1 MTDTF
6 TVCCLRTRA
15 ADANDRGD
23 TIYIDG
29 AGAARFVFESG
40 HWTAHTSSWVC
51 GGHSDPDGTA
61 LQWIA
66 NQAVMQPLV
75 FWSLPEF
82 VGQAIALV
90 DQVDIS
96 GNNDPTDDLKAIRT
110 AVGRSAIPSVQ
121 AYYPRTEFVTGLS
134 PNDER
139 NRELLTTMLGTG
151 DTSLISLHRSVIAEA
166 EFIGRLAI
174 NALGRGAEL
183 D

>member
-23 TIYIDG
+23 TLYIHA
-29 AGAARFVFESG
+29 AGAARFVFENG

-66 NQAVMQPLV
+66 NHAVMQPLV

-82 VGQAIALV
+82 VQEAIALV

-96 GNNDPTDDLKAIRT
+96 ANRDPTDDLKAIRM

-121 AYYPRTEFVTGLS
+121 AHYPRAELATAASLD
-134 PNDER
+134 DER
-139 NRELLTTMLGTG
+139 NRMLFIEMLGTG

-174 NALGRGAEL
+174 KALGRGAEL

>member
-6 TVCCLRTRA
+6 TVCCLRTRI

-23 TIYIDG
+23 TIYIHA
-29 AGAARFVFESG
+29 AGAARFVFEDR
-40 HWTAHTSSWVC
+40 HWAAHTSSWLC

-82 VGQAIALV
+82 VQQAIALV

-96 GNNDPTDDLKAIRT
+96 GPNDPTDDLKAIRM

-121 AYYPRTEFVTGLS
+121 AHYPNTELATTAS
-134 PNDER
+134 PDDER
-139 NRELLTTMLGTG
+139 NRTLIIEMQGSG

-166 EFIGRLAI
+166 ELIGRLAI
-174 NALGRGAEL
+174 KALGREAEL

>member
-6 TVCCLRTRA
+6 TVCCLRTRI

-23 TIYIDG
+23 TIYIHA
-29 AGAARFVFESG
+29 AGAARFVFEDR
-40 HWTAHTSSWVC
+40 HWAAHTSSWLC

-82 VGQAIALV
+82 VQQAIALV

-96 GNNDPTDDLKAIRT
+96 GPNDPTDDLKAIRM

-121 AYYPRTEFVTGLS
+121 AHYPNTELATTAS
-134 PNDER
+134 PDDER
-139 NRELLTTMLGTG
+139 NRTLIIEMQGSG

-166 EFIGRLAI
+166 ELIGRLAI
-174 NALGRGAEL
+174 KALGRGAEL

>member
-1 MTDTF
+1 
-6 TVCCLRTRA
+6 VCCLRTRA
-15 ADANDRGD
+15 AEANDRGD
-23 TIYIDG
+23 TIYIHG

-82 VGQAIALV
+82 VRQAIALV

-96 GNNDPTDDLKAIRT
+96 GNNDPTDDLKAIRM

-121 AYYPRTEFVTGLS
+121 AHHPNTELATAAS
-134 PNDER
+134 PDDER
-139 NRELLTTMLGTG
+139 NRMLIREMLGPA

-166 EFIGRLAI
+166 ELIGRLAI
-174 NALGRGAEL
+174 KALGREAEL

>member
-23 TIYIDG
+23 TIYIHG
-29 AGAARFVFESG
+29 PGAARFVFENG

-51 GGHSDPDGTA
+51 GGHSDPDGTF

-75 FWSLPEF
+75 FWSLSLF
-82 VGQAIALV
+82 VQQAIALV

-96 GNNDPTDDLKAIRT
+96 GNCDPTDDLKAIRM

-121 AYYPRTEFVTGLS
+121 AHYPRVELATAAS
-134 PNDER
+134 PDDER
-139 NRELLTTMLGTG
+139 NRPLMIEMGSG

-166 EFIGRLAI
+166 ELIGRLAI
-174 NALGRGAEL
+174 KALGREVEL

>member
-23 TIYIDG
+23 TIYIHG
-29 AGAARFVFESG
+29 AGAARFVFENG

-51 GGHSDPDGTA
+51 GGHSDPDGTF
-61 LQWIA
+61 LQWVA
-66 NQAVMQPLV
+66 NKAVMQPLV
-75 FWSLPEF
+75 FWSLQVF
-82 VGQAIALV
+82 VQQAIALV

-96 GNNDPTDDLKAIRT
+96 GNCDPSDDLKAIRM

-121 AYYPRTEFVTGLS
+121 AHYPNTELATTAS
-134 PNDER
+134 PDDER
-139 NRELLTTMLGTG
+139 NRTLIIEMQAAG
-151 DTSLISLHRSVIAEA
+151 DLSLISLHRSVIAEA
-166 EFIGRLAI
+166 ELIGRLAI
-174 NALGRGAEL
+174 KALGRGAEL